1 MCIRDRYRGIWW
13 GYPCIKWGIIWVRK
27 DYRKRGGRTCR
38 YFFRSGSLCS
48 NRGSQET
55 GVQGQDSSST
65 SSWQRRQILLNWS
78 FQRLIKYIM
87 IANKTPL
94 RCLFAYNSIDSLNT
108 INFSFVL
115 DSRVTIYLYI
125 FGFWSYEYLG
135 IIY

>member
-1 MCIRDRYRGIWW
+1 
-13 GYPCIKWGIIWVRK
+13 
-27 DYRKRGGRTCR
+27 
-38 YFFRSGSLCS
+38 
-48 NRGSQET
+48 
-55 GVQGQDSSST
+55 
-65 SSWQRRQILLNWS
+65 
-78 FQRLIKYIM
+78 M